1 MKILLIFSG
10 LGYNRGRLRIL
21 ITSAQKR
28 SEVEVTHCI
37 NRKKK
42 ANNGEKKIKILI
54 LKPSYFIIKGSRM
67 WPDNAKWK
75 NIYI

>member
-1 MKILLIFSG
+1 ME
-10 LGYNRGRLRIL
+10 
-21 ITSAQKR
+21 T
-28 SEVEVTHCI
+28 
-37 NRKKK
+37 KKLK
-42 ANNGEKKIKILI
+42 LI